1 MQVEVSGTHHIPV
14 TADLD
19 EYIRKKLQK
28 INKYLRR
35 VFSVRVRLKEE
46 KKRYL
51 AEINVVADGLTIH
64 GDGSSPDLYSSV
76 EIAID
81 KVNRQAKKF
90 KEKIKS
96 RRSRLRMKKGG
107 FLSTISEESV
117 HSNYP
122 QITHI
127 TRAIA
132 KPMTVDE
139 AAGELSLGQ
148 DRFFFFLNTDT
159 DQINVLYLTDDGNF
173 GLIEPQIQI

>member
-1 MQVEVSGTHHIPV
+1 MQVEVSRTHVPV
-14 TADLD
+14 NADLD
-19 EYIRKKLQK
+19 KHIRKKLQK
-28 INKYLRR
+28 INRYLQR
-35 VFSVRVRLKEE
+35 VFSARVRIKEE

-51 AEINVVADGLTIH
+51 TEINVVADGFTIH

-76 EIAID
+76 ESAID
-81 KVNRQAKKF
+81 KVNKQAKKF

-96 RRSRLRMKKGG
+96 HRSRMRTKKRGL
-107 FLSTISEESV
+107 LSTISQESV

-139 AAGELSLGQ
+139 AFGELSLSQ

-159 DQINVLYLTDDGNF
+159 NQINVLYLTDDGNF
-173 GLIEPQIQI
+173 DLMEPQI

>member
-1 MQVEVSGTHHIPV
+1 MQVELSGTHVPV

-19 EYIRKKLQK
+19 KYIRKKLQK

-51 AEINVVADGLTIH
+51 TEINVVAGGLTIH

-81 KVNRQAKKF
+81 RVNRQAKKF

-96 RRSRLRMKKGG
+96 RRSRPRIKGD
-107 FLSTISEESV
+107 FLSTVSQESV
-117 HSNYP
+117 HSNHP
-122 QITHI
+122 QIAHI
-127 TRAIA
+127 TKEVA
-132 KPMTVDE
+132 KPMTMDE
-139 AAGELSLGQ
+139 AAKEFSLSE
-148 DRFFFFLNTDT
+148 DRFFFFLNIDT
-159 DQINVLYLTDDGNF
+159 NQINVLYLTDDGNF
-173 GLIEPQIQI
+173 SLIEPQM